1 MVSRVWG
8 FGVGFDC
15 VGVCGV
21 SRGFFLV
28 GVWFLC
34 GLLSGRVLW
43 HSCVCAVG
51 MRFCFLGNFLCVV
64 CGIILWAFG
73 AVFFRVGRMFA
84 WCW

>member
-51 MRFCFLGNFLCVV
+51 MVVLFPREFSLCGVWYNSLGFWCGFLSG
-64 CGIILWAFG
+64 W
-73 AVFFRVGRMFA
+73 
-84 WCW
+84 